1 MQGKGVRG
9 NVKTLSLMGM
19 TTALVTVATLYLK
32 IPGPTGFY
40 HMGDG
45 LIYSAALAFGP
56 LVAIPAAA
64 VGSALADVLGGYA
77 VWAPW
82 SLVIKGVTAW
92 LVAFLGASRGRIPGY
107 ETGRAS
113 TSILT
118 NGHRTKMILA
128 MLAGAA
134 VTVIGYSIATF
145 VMWDARA
152 ALVELLGNVLQTIT
166 GVIIGVF
173 LTPILKRVGQ

>member
-1 MQGKGVRG
+1 MQGRDVRG

-56 LVAIPAAA
+56 LVAVPAAA

-92 LVAFLGASRGRIPGY
+92 LVSFLGARRENAPCGKTQKAWPG
-107 ETGRAS
+107 
-113 TSILT
+113 ILT
-118 NGHRTKMILA
+118 DGHRAKMILA

-134 VTVIGYSIATF
+134 VTVIGYSIATL

-152 ALVELLGNVLQTIT
+152 ALVELLGNVLQTVT

-173 LTPILKRVGQ
+173 LTPILKRV